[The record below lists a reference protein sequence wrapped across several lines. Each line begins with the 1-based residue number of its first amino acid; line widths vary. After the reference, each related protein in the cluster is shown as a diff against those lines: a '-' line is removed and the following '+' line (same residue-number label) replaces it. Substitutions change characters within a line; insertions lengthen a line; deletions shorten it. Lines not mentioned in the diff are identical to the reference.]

1 MPPRLTSFLC
11 GVAAFTLIPTLTN
24 PPTSHPAELVTSTSR
39 LVALARSLRKQP
51 AVAFDLE
58 SNGLHRY
65 PEHICLVQLATESES
80 YILDPL
86 AIGDM
91 AALGEL
97 LQDANVEKI
106 FHSADY
112 DLRSLDRDWGFRV
125 ASLYDTSIAAHF
137 TGIDHLGLATVLE
150 LALGIKVEKDRRL
163 QRADWTMRPLSARAL
178 DYAAADVAYLIP
190 LRRRLAQALD
200 AEGRTEW
207 AEEECARLAR
217 IEYSPPDSPEDA
229 VFSMKGA
236 RALHG
241 RELAVL
247 RELLLLRDQEARR
260 RNRPPY
266 QVLSNDTLLAL
277 ASNPD
282 ADLAEVPGVTRLV
295 IARLGPAIRA
305 ALRKGKAAPPVD
317 RPPREAPFQ
326 PRPTAAETQRLQQL
340 KTWRTA
346 EAEFLKLDA
355 ALIWPMASLERLAR
369 EPASIQR
376 ERDAPEV
383 RVWQR
388 RRFADSLRAMLE
400 QPLTAPASPKPPT
413 SA

>member
-1 MPPRLTSFLC
+1 M
-11 GVAAFTLIPTLTN
+11 
-24 PPTSHPAELVTSTSR
+24 
-39 LVALARSLRKQP
+39 RSLHQQP
-51 AVAFDLE
+51 AVAVDLE

-65 PEHICLVQLATESES
+65 PEHICLVQIATESQG

-91 AALGEL
+91 ASLGEL
-97 LQDANVEKI
+97 LQDGTVEKI

-112 DLRSLDRDWGFRV
+112 DLRSLDRDWGFHV
-125 ASLYDTSIAAHF
+125 AGLYDTSIAAHF
-137 TGIDHLGLATVLE
+137 TGLDHLGLATVLE
-150 LALGIKVEKDRRL
+150 LALGVKLEKDRRL
-163 QRADWTMRPLSARAL
+163 QRADWTMRPLSPRAL

-190 LRRRLAQALD
+190 LRRRLTEALD

-207 AEEECARLAR
+207 VAEECARLAR

-241 RELAVL
+241 RERAVL

-266 QVLSNDTLLAL
+266 QVLSSDALLAL

-282 ADLAEVPGVTRLV
+282 ADLAQVPGVTRLV
-295 IARLGPAIRA
+295 LARLGPAIRA
-305 ALRKGKAAPPVD
+305 ALRQGIAAPPLE

-340 KTWRTA
+340 KSWRTA

-355 ALIWPMASLERLAR
+355 ALIWPMPSLERLAR
-369 EPASIQR
+369 DPTSIERECAAS
-376 ERDAPEV
+376 EV
-383 RVWQR
+383 RDWQR
-388 RRFADSLRAMLE
+388 RRFADSLRATLE
-400 QPLTAPASPKPPT
+400 QPLTAPAPRP
-413 SA
+413 